1 MRSSLVLI
9 ASLIAVTAASA
20 AWGDDGVNAVSN
32 PGLIRPFV
40 GAYIPTGKQ
49 SDVLKSSVLTG
60 LQLGYQLPSPLQIV
74 GSVGWTP
81 SEAKDFS
88 NVRTNI
94 LQYDVGAEVGPRAV
108 SEDVWKFGPF
118 AGLGLGARTYK
129 FHDISGS
136 DQTDFAGYGSLG
148 GEAMKDR
155 FGARVELRDYL
166 SKFKDI
172 DGSGTSTRNDMML
185 TGALTFHL

>member
-1 MRSSLVLI
+1 FRAPRGPADSRCPRGRTNRRHVMRNSYVWI

-20 AWGDDGVNAVSN
+20 AWADDTANPVSN

-60 LQLGYQLPSPLQIV
+60 LQLGYQLPSPLRVV
-74 GSVGWTP
+74 GSIGWTP

-88 NVRTNI
+88 DVRTNI
-94 LQYDVGAEVGPRAV
+94 LQYDVGAEVGPRSV

-129 FHDISGS
+129 FHDVSAS
-136 DQTDFAGYGSLG
+136 DQTD
-148 GEAMKDR
+148 
-155 FGARVELRDYL
+155 
-166 SKFKDI
+166 
-172 DGSGTSTRNDMML
+172 
-185 TGALTFHL
+185 

>member
-1 MRSSLVLI
+1 MRSPYVLI

-20 AWGDDGVNAVSN
+20 VRADDVTTVSN

-60 LQLGYQLPSPLQIV
+60 LQLGYQLPSPLRIV
-74 GSVGWTP
+74 GAIGWTP

-108 SEDVWKFGPF
+108 SEDVWRFGPF

-129 FHDISGS
+129 FHDASAS
-136 DQTDFAGYGSLG
+136 DQTDFAGYGSVG
-148 GEAMKDR
+148 GEAMKDH

-166 SKFKDI
+166 SQFKDI
-172 DGSGTSTRNDMML
+172 GGSGTSTRNDMML